1 MSLAS
6 VAGTVDILTKV
17 KYGVIIFG
25 LVGNTTTLLVFFR
38 KAFRNSS
45 IGIYSRALAI
55 SELALLVFQF
65 VNQTFVIFVKS
76 DVFSGIDILCKLSLY
91 VNFVF
96 PAISAWILA
105 AFSVDKALCIV
116 FPNKLVLESY
126 FSYIVFLYNHNI
138 IFI

>member
-6 VAGTVDILTKV
+6 VAQTVDILTKV
-17 KYGVIIFG
+17 KYGVILFG
-25 LVGNTTTLLVFFR
+25 LVGNTITLVVFFR

-55 SELALLVFQF
+55 SELTLLVFQF

-76 DVFSGIDILCKLSLY
+76 DVFSGIDILCKISLY

-96 PAISAWILA
+96 PAISAWILV
-105 AFSVDKALCIV
+105 AFSVDKVLCIV
-116 FPNKLVLESY
+116 FPNKLVLESI
-126 FSYIVFLYNHNI
+126 YIFFLYNYNI
-138 IFI
+138 VFI